1 MCRAFVYSG
10 APLELDGLLYRSPH
24 ALTRQAY
31 LPQLTEVLNL
41 AGMGVVAWDP
51 SSHAPSA
58 PFIYRTP
65 GLAAYDRN
73 LQALARK
80 VHASCALA
88 HVRGTVLSPDA
99 NLGDAN
105 LHPFH
110 HGKSPWYM
118 AHNGDLVGFPRMR
131 QDLLQHLR
139 GEHAAHVQGTTDS
152 EVVYALVNSHLHD
165 GDSGGH
171 PDALVDAVTRA
182 LRILRQVRRAH
193 GVDTASSL
201 NLFFTNDRDI
211 VALRYVFDFG
221 RYPDE
226 DGPLPPASLRYLSC
240 WATVGERF
248 SDTGS
253 DFRMTGAPESTAS
266 VLVASEP
273 LSGNRSDWVEVPEY
287 AFFVARRTARGFDVR
302 THPVDV

>member
-1 MCRAFVYSG
+1 MCRAIVYAG
-10 APLELDGLLYRSPH
+10 APIELDVLLYRSPQ
-24 ALTRQAY
+24 ALVRQAY
-31 LPQLTEVLNL
+31 APQQTEVLNL
-41 AGMGVVAWDP
+41 AGTGVVAWDP
-51 SSHAPSA
+51 SSHVPNA
-58 PFIYRTP
+58 PFVYRTP

-73 LQALARK
+73 LKALALK
-80 VHASCALA
+80 IHASCALA
-88 HVRGTVLSPDA
+88 HVRGTPLSPEA
-99 NLGDAN
+99 NFGDAN

-110 HGKSPWYM
+110 HGQSPWYM
-118 AHNGDLVGFPRMR
+118 AHNGDLAGFARMR
-131 QDLLQHLR
+131 QDLMQHLR

-165 GDSGGH
+165 GDSRGH
-171 PDALVDAVTRA
+171 SHALVDAVTRA

-193 GVDTASSL
+193 GIDTTSSL
-201 NLFFTNDRDI
+201 NLFFTNDHDI

-226 DGPLPPASLRYLSC
+226 DGPLPESSLRYLSC

-248 SDTGS
+248 TGTGS

-273 LSGNRSDWVEVPEY
+273 LSGNRRDWVEVPEY
-287 AFFVARRTARGFDVR
+287 AFIIARRTATGFEVR
-302 THPVDV
+302 TQPVDV